1 MQLDYILIHIHTLFY
16 IENYG
21 IGKTLV
27 PSPYYVLKLYFS
39 WFQCGCHKLYVCW
52 RIFWAVY
59 HLVWIVLTGVYS
71 YQWAGHDP
79 DQQIKWF
86 IYLTDW
92 AYFVLTF
99 STLIDAVCVVFISI
113 KRDDIIQGKFNSVF
127 NIVLLNV
134 IYNC

>member
-1 MQLDYILIHIHTLFY
+1 M
-16 IENYG
+16 
-21 IGKTLV
+21 
-27 PSPYYVLKLYFS
+27 
-39 WFQCGCHKLYVCW
+39 CW
-52 RIFWAVY
+52 RIFWALY
-59 HLVWIVLTGVYS
+59 HLAWIVLTGVYS

-92 AYFVLTF
+92 AYFVLTM

-113 KRDDIIQGKFNSVF
+113 KRDDIIQGKFISVF

-134 IYNC
+134 TY